1 MRKVKDT
8 KFFETIN
15 DYFKVYLPKQRK
27 RSPNTVKAYQSAL
40 EVFLDFVKN
49 SRKITL
55 TDMTFEMLS
64 KQAVS
69 DFLLWLD
76 ENRRCSISTQNQRL
90 QCIRSFLEYA
100 ADCDS
105 SLIPLYTEVRKI
117 HAHTLPKSD
126 IVTYMSEIAVKMVLS
141 EPDKNT
147 KKGLR
152 DAFLMSLLYDTGAR
166 IQEIL
171 DVHISDIN
179 LRGTPVITLH
189 GKGQKARNVSIMAK
203 TVELMKKY
211 ISAYHPDESPY
222 SQAFLFYTKHNGKAR
237 MSEDNARKLIRA
249 YGISAR
255 ENCSE
260 IPGIVHPHLFRHSR
274 AMHLYQHGMP
284 LPLISQWLGHSNIET
299 TQIYA
304 NADTEMKRKAIE
316 AATPADSP
324 LKDYFDSERYT
335 VPDDELIKKLYGL
348 R

>member
-27 RSPNTVKAYQSAL
+27 RSPNTIKAYQAAL
-40 EVFLDFVKN
+40 EIFLDFVKH
-49 SRKITL
+49 SRNIAL
-55 TDMTFEMLS
+55 TDMTFDMLG
-64 KQAVS
+64 KKAVS

-76 ENRRCSISTQNQRL
+76 ENRHCSISTQNQRL

-105 SLIPLYTEVRKI
+105 SLIPLYSEVCKI

-126 IVTYMSEIAVKMVLS
+126 IVPHMSETAVKMILS
-141 EPDKNT
+141 EPDKRTN
-147 KKGLR
+147 KGLR

-189 GKGQKARNVSIMAK
+189 GKGQKVRNVSIMAK

-211 ISAYHPDESPY
+211 ITTFHPEENPF
-222 SQAFLFYTKHNGKAR
+222 SQAFLIYTRHSGKAR
-237 MSEDNARKLIRA
+237 MTEDNARKLIRT

-255 ENCSE
+255 ETCSE
-260 IPGIVHPHLFRHSR
+260 IPKIVHPHLFRHSR

-284 LPLISQWLGHSNIET
+284 LPLISQWLGHSQLET
-299 TQIYA
+299 TQTYA

-335 VPDDELIKKLYGL
+335 IPDDELIKKLYGL
-348 R
+348 K